1 MGTTDKRP
9 YNGTHTYPA
18 NQYGLKDYRKTR
30 IDSRMRRTSS
40 LLARS
45 LLLLASSILFVPI
58 ANAAERDERIDRAL
72 AAGAR
77 GDVAEELTLWE
88 QLGDEGDQKA
98 MVSAGVIY
106 QKGLGGAPDYE
117 KALDWYMKSMQDMA
131 LNNMGVMYRDG
142 EGVPKNRKIAYLLFL
157 FVHMQGN
164 DVAAITYANRNLRQ
178 EVAELPKD
186 EIKAALCYTPD
197 YFKAY
202 LMSHGAL
209 VGVPPDLRASADRKR
224 FKDLGWWAKD
234 EIKPYDCPADT

>member
-1 MGTTDKRP
+1 MSTTDKRP
-9 YNGTHTYPA
+9 YDRICTHPIDQNGLNERRETPINSRTH
-18 NQYGLKDYRKTR
+18 
-30 IDSRMRRTSS
+30 RTPS
-40 LLARS
+40 LLAS
-45 LLLLASSILFVPI
+45 TLLFLASCMFFVPV
-58 ANAAERDERIDRAL
+58 ANAAERDERIDHAL
-72 AAGAR
+72 AAAAR
-77 GDVAEELTLWE
+77 GDVAEELSLWE
-88 QLGDEGDQKA
+88 QLGNEGDQKA
-98 MVSAGVIY
+98 MVEAGVIY
-106 QKGLGGAPDYE
+106 QKGRGGIRDYD
-117 KALDWYMKSMQDMA
+117 KALAWYLKSMHDMA

-142 EGVPKNRKIAYLLFL
+142 EGVPKNRRIAYLLFL

-202 LMSHGAL
+202 LMSRGAL

-234 EIKPYDCPADT
+234 GIKPYDCPADT

>member
-1 MGTTDKRP
+1 MSTTDKRP
-9 YNGTHTYPA
+9 YGGICTHA
-18 NQYGLKDYRKTR
+18 VDQYRLNDRRETPVN
-30 IDSRMRRTSS
+30 SRARRTPP
-40 LLARS
+40 LLAS
-45 LLLLASSILFVPI
+45 TLLLLASCLLLVPV
-58 ANAAERDERIDRAL
+58 ASAAERDERIDRAL

-77 GDVAEELTLWE
+77 GDVAEELSLWE
-88 QLGDEGDQKA
+88 QLGDEGDRKA

-106 QKGLGGAPDYE
+106 QKGLGGTPDYE
-117 KALDWYMKSMQDMA
+117 KSLDWYMKSMHDMA

-142 EGVPKNRKIAYLLFL
+142 EGVPKNRRIAYLLFL

-209 VGVPPDLRASADRKR
+209 VGVAPDIRASADRKR